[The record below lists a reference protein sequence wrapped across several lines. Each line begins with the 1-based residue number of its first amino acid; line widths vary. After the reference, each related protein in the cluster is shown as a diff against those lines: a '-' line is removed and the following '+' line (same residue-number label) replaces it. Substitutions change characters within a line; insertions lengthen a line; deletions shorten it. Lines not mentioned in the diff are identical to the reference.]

1 MSIKINKKSYPKL
14 FRFFNKRM
22 IVSLNNQLV
31 NLYKIFEAKS
41 LKKEC
46 LIYNPLIKKINLITF
61 YQCNFNFNA
70 TCLSMIT
77 ED

>member
-22 IVSLNNQLV
+22 IVSLNNQLL
-31 NLYKIFEAKS
+31 NLYKIFEATN

-46 LIYNPLIKKINLITF
+46 LIYNPLIKKINLNNSF
-61 YQCNFNFNA
+61 RECNFNFNA
-70 TCLSMIT
+70 TYLSMIT
-77 ED
+77 